1 MSYASSEPVDTA
13 STCSMSQQLKQTV
26 IRSVSVGRYT
36 CNSFRAVAYAI
47 ALLQL
52 INSIGVLQR
61 MPNELQFI
69 AWS

>member
-1 MSYASSEPVDTA
+1 MSNAPSGPADSA
-13 STCSMSQQLKQTV
+13 GTCRVSQQLEQTV
-26 IRSVSVGRYT
+26 IRSVSIDRYT
-36 CNSFRAVAYAI
+36 CNSYRAVAHAI

-69 AWS
+69 A